1 MITCHIF
8 SDSFPENLSG
18 TGLSHPAWFQVVCS
32 FSLPNNSCRCSL
44 GLHQHLIPRYF
55 MQVRKMN
62 ILIKRFLNSK
72 IPLRS
77 TNFRADMQKMAFRK
91 TKGGYR
97 PYYYF
102 YFIFVCESNSFG
114 SIVLKFSD
122 GAIVLVAFGT
132 LGQCQCRTLEFL
144 LINFETQHGYKQSG
158 EFYIS
163 HDASR
168 LISGFSPRWKERS
181 RVSREISNDL
191 YFKVQLIQGKF
202 Q

>member
-18 TGLSHPAWFQVVCS
+18 TGLSQPAWFQVVC
-32 FSLPNNSCRCSL
+32 SLPNNSCRCSL
-44 GLHQHLIPRYF
+44 GLHQHLIPSYF

-91 TKGGYR
+91 TKGGYQTLLLFL
-97 PYYYF
+97 F
-102 YFIFVCESNSFG
+102 YFVCESNSFG

-122 GAIVLVAFGT
+122 CAILLVAFGT

-144 LINFETQHGYKQSG
+144 LINFETQHG
-158 EFYIS
+158 
-163 HDASR
+163 
-168 LISGFSPRWKERS
+168 
-181 RVSREISNDL
+181 
-191 YFKVQLIQGKF
+191 
-202 Q
+202 